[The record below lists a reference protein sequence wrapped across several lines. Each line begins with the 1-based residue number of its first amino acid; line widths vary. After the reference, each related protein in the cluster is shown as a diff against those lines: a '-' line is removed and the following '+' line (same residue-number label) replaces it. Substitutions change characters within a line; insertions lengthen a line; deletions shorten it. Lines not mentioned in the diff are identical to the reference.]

1 MTKALLEE
9 IRDAVASELEGTT
22 VTIKEMKKGNGVVKT
37 GIEIR
42 TEGSNIAPVIYID
55 EDKNANEN
63 ISIILKAYKSSRIN
77 SIDVEWVRNYE
88 QVKPR
93 LRARLLNAKGNSF
106 EVYRSAKSKGFSDL
120 IIVPYIEVPEI
131 KGSIRVK
138 EKMLEEWG
146 VTKKSVIDAA
156 LKNSAME
163 VKITDMI
170 DTLAQMMGITREEAL
185 ENFGG
190 QPTDAP
196 AQIVVS
202 TDDNMYGAIG
212 ILSKLDYFKE
222 KFGKFYV
229 LPSSVHEVIVVPDNK
244 AANGT
249 VNEASLT
256 DMVREVNRTTVDPQE
271 VLGFKAYAFG

>member
-120 IIVPYIEVPEI
+120 IIVPYIEVPEV

-146 VTKKSVIDAA
+146 VVKKSVIDTA

-185 ENFGG
+185 ESFGG

-202 TDDNMYGAIG
+202 TDGNMYGAIG

-229 LPSSVHEVIVVPDNK
+229 LPASVHEVIVVPDNK